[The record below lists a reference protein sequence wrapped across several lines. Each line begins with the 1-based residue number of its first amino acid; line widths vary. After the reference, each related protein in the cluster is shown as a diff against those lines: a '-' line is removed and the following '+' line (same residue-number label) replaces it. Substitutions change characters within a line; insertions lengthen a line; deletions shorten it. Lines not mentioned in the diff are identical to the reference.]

1 MTAAP
6 DTPGPAP
13 RHAWVTGANGFIGG
27 HLASAL
33 RGAGWRVATALVR
46 HGQPPDPPPSRDD
59 TVFHLAGVAHRRAV
73 AGEHLAANCEL
84 ALDVYRRAAKAEA
97 RAFVFVSTSKVLGD
111 VSPTPLGVASPRR
124 PAGAYAL
131 SKAAAERRLLAARR
145 ETELPLA
152 IVRPPLVYGPGAKGN
167 LRLLL
172 WALARGVPL
181 PLALARGQRS
191 FVSVGNLVAALVA
204 IGAAPARSDGIWHVA
219 DGEGIDCASLCRR
232 LAGHL
237 GRRAHLLPVPPALC
251 GAALRLVPS
260 VAGHAGSLVAST
272 FGTLILDDSGFRRAF
287 DFTPP
292 QTLDAGLAELA
303 HWHRGDGADLVA

>member
-1 MTAAP
+1 M
-6 DTPGPAP
+6 
-13 RHAWVTGANGFIGG
+13 
-27 HLASAL
+27 
-33 RGAGWRVATALVR
+33 
-46 HGQPPDPPPSRDD
+46 PDPPPSRGDV
-59 TVFHLAGVAHRRAV
+59 VFHLAGVAHRRAA
-73 AGEHLAANCEL
+73 AGDHLAANCEL
-84 ALDVYRRAAKAEA
+84 ALDVYRSAAKAEA

-111 VSPTPLGVASPRR
+111 ASPRPLGVASPRR

-131 SKAAAERRLLAARR
+131 SKAVAERRLLAARR
-145 ETELPLA
+145 GAELPLA
-152 IVRPPLVYGPGAKGN
+152 VVRPPLVYGPGVKGN
-167 LRLLL
+167 LRSLL

-191 FVSVGNLVAALVA
+191 IVSVRNLVAALVA
-204 IGAAPARSDGIWHVA
+204 IGTAPARSDGIWHVA
-219 DGEGIDCASLCRR
+219 DGEGVDCASLCRR

-237 GRRAHLLPVPPALC
+237 GQRAHLLPVPPALC
-251 GAALRLVPS
+251 GTALRLVPS

-272 FGTLILDDSGFRRAF
+272 FGTLMLDDGGFRRAF